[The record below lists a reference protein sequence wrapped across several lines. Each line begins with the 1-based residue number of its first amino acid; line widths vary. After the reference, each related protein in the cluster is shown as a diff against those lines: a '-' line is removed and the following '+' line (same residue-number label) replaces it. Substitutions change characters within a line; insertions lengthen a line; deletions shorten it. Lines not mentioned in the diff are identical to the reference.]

1 MLRSGSRGMA
11 ESDHTMVVPKPGA
24 LRREIIGLLA
34 IKLIVLTVLYF
45 AFFGPSARPHI
56 TTPDLAA
63 HITTGATETH

>member
-1 MLRSGSRGMA
+1 MTDRDSTMA
-11 ESDHTMVVPKPGA
+11 MPRPGV

-34 IKLIVLTVLYF
+34 IKLIALTALYF

-63 HITTGATETH
+63 HITTGANETH

>member
-1 MLRSGSRGMA
+1 MTERNS
-11 ESDHTMVVPKPGA
+11 TMMMPRRGA

-34 IKLIVLTVLYF
+34 VKLIALTALYF

-63 HITTGATETH
+63 HITAGVAKTH

>member
-1 MLRSGSRGMA
+1 MSERNSTMA
-11 ESDHTMVVPKPGA
+11 MPRPGT

-34 IKLIVLTVLYF
+34 IKLIALTALYF

-63 HITTGATETH
+63 HITAGAAGTH